1 VSIGEVLAEARH
13 QRGFT
18 VAEVSHYTRI
28 REQIIRAI
36 ERDDYLLSGSDSHAR
51 GDIRAIATAL
61 GVDPEP
67 LIREF
72 DETYHPAPELT
83 GTYHSAPGVTKASG
97 PGVTKTD
104 EGRPT
109 IPFGPRDQGRVNRWR
124 AARRRIKWVPLVVVL
139 VLAGLGFAA
148 YHFFFSST
156 ANPPPGAR
164 PATQPAT
171 ATSASPVLSALTPV
185 SVVAYGPVGL
195 ADGDNPKLAS
205 RATDGNPATAW
216 MTASYSTAHFGNRR
230 SGTGLL
236 LDMGHEVTITNA
248 EVTLGT
254 VPGTGFQ
261 MRAGN
266 TPLLADMPVVA
277 IAKSASG
284 PLGVRL
290 ITPVRARY
298 VLIWFTTLPP
308 DASGTFQA
316 IVYNITIQGDRP

>member
-1 VSIGEVLAEARH
+1 MSIGEVLAEARH

-51 GDIRAIATAL
+51 GDIHAIATAL

-72 DETYHPAPELT
+72 DETYEPAPELT
-83 GTYHSAPGVTKASG
+83 GIYHAAPGPA
-97 PGVTKTD
+97 KTD
-104 EGRPT
+104 ESRPT

-124 AARRRIKWVPLVVVL
+124 AARRRIKWVPLLVVL

-156 ANPPPGAR
+156 AKPPPGAS
-164 PATQPAT
+164 PVTQ
-171 ATSASPVLSALTPV
+171 SASAAPTRSVSLPLTPV
-185 SVVAYGPVGL
+185 SVLAYGPDGL
-195 ADGDNPKLAS
+195 ADGDNPQFAS

-216 MTASYSTAHFGNRR
+216 MTRSYGTAHFGNGQ
-230 SGTGLL
+230 SATGLL
-236 LDMGHEVTITNA
+236 LDMGHVVTITSA
-248 EVTLGT
+248 EVSLGT
-254 VPGTGFQ
+254 AHGAGFQ

-277 IAKSASG
+277 IARNASG

-316 IVYNITIQGDRP
+316 IVYNITIQGDRR